1 MKLNKRVMGLI
12 LVGMLSVGVVGC
24 GNNEVEYQE
33 SQVQQEQVIDEDLTP
48 QYEEKIN
55 KKEELELAKLITEE
69 SAKKCMAGFRYEVK
83 THEETNT
90 VMITVHLT
98 KIDVAK
104 SLVDGSYYELVNIM
118 VNTST
123 EMRNIYVNNGMDVN
137 CSLAI
142 GDTDEDRIW
151 FATLNNTILYDCS
164 EELN

>member
-1 MKLNKRVMGLI
+1 MNKKIIGLVLAGI
-12 LVGMLSVGVVGC
+12 MSLSVVGC
-24 GNNEVEYQE
+24 GDNEVEYQE
-33 SQVQQEQVIDEDLTP
+33 PQVQQEQVVDEDLTP

-69 SAKKCMAGFRYEVK
+69 SAKKCIEGFRYDVK
-83 THEETNT
+83 TDEESNT
-90 VMITVHLT
+90 IMVTVHLT
-98 KIDVAK
+98 KTDVAK
-104 SLVDGSYYELVNIM
+104 SLVDGSYYELVNTM
-118 VNTST
+118 VDTST

-142 GDTDEDRIW
+142 GDMDEDRIW